1 MDTKESVKDFL
12 GKKIE
17 TLNKEK
23 EFLLKIR
30 LEESKMFDK
39 HILYISFATLGFTL
53 NFMAKAA
60 KISLEAKGLF
70 FLSCLLLIIVIYLAL
85 TTLIQNSN
93 ILELKDELMDLERE
107 TASIMLILNIAEESK
122 QKEKKEEIEKL
133 YQKIDKLEQKKK
145 VLKKK
150 LKNSSEELRIRERNG
165 EILAILILSIILIVV
180 ASFTA

>member
-70 FLSCLLLIIVIYLAL
+70 LLSCLLLITVIYLAL
-85 TTLIQNSN
+85 ITLMQNN
-93 ILELKDELMDLERE
+93 DILKLKEELIALEIEINSKMLVLMLN
-107 TASIMLILNIAEESK
+107 MLNIAK
-122 QKEKKEEIEKL
+122 GAMQKEKLNQEIKE
-133 YQKIDKLEQKKK
+133 LEQKKK
-145 VLKKK
+145 VLKRK
-150 LKNSSEELRIRERNG
+150 LENSSEELKIRERNR
-165 EILAILILSIILIVV
+165 EMLALLILSIILI
-180 ASFTA
+180 AIAFFIA